1 MDMDPSIQQSA
12 ALALGRLA
20 QYNQDLAAEVVNASI
35 LRHLVEDLGEKNR
48 FFKKN
53 AAFVLKNVAKHNPH
67 LANFVVESG
76 ALKSLVI
83 CLEEFDPEVKESAAT
98 EFKFAIERIHAVGQE
113 VEGLKERA
121 PRPPQ
126 FQGH

>member
-1 MDMDPSIQQSA
+1 MSLLRPLLMDMVPSIQQSA

-53 AAFVLKNVAKHNPH
+53 AAFVLKSVAKHNPD
-67 LANFVVESG
+67 LANFVVQSG

-83 CLEEFDPEVKESAAT
+83 CLEEFDPEVKESAAYALAYIA
-98 EFKFAIERIHAVGQE
+98 K
-113 VEGLKERA
+113 
-121 PRPPQ
+121 
-126 FQGH
+126 